1 LEVVSEQQEH
11 PEGAIAAEAAPEPQT
26 EETTPT
32 PEAEAPASEDAPTP
46 TGEAP
51 VDETPIGAAQ
61 GAPSSP
67 EADPAGSTPPA
78 EDSPAP
84 EPSPDEPE
92 APSADAAPADLA
104 PGVDAPP
111 ADPAPAEAEAEAAD
125 PAPAEAEAVGP
136 KILGRAEER
145 KLPVVKKRLQEKP
158 KREPLPWPELRAA
171 VAATKDDLD
180 VNQLKELFRGFPE
193 KLREEV
199 TENVRGFQKGARRP
213 VSQHAAKQLARA
225 SHTARRMKKN
235 AHPSGEVAQALGQ
248 AMAAELIASLEPEK
262 AAQIILPKRDLLE
275 RESRQA
281 QRRARDEEDKRRD
294 EQRRKRREDAKSS
307 RQQTSF
313 GGGFGG
319 AKIKGLDAL
328 ASLFPDQAPA
338 AEAEPVEP
346 TTPAAEPEAPV
357 TPATTSADDAPAI
370 DPSPADEA
378 PVTPATT
385 ALPED
390 AEPQAEVEAEAPA
403 TEPESD
409 EPAAPDAADA
419 TGDDAA

>member
-1 LEVVSEQQEH
+1 LGVVSEQQEH
-11 PEGAIAAEAAPEPQT
+11 PEGTVAAESAPEPQP
-26 EETTPT
+26 EETQ
-32 PEAEAPASEDAPTP
+32 DAPTP

-51 VDETPIGAAQ
+51 VDETPVGATNGAATP
-61 GAPSSP
+61 AEVDPS
-67 EADPAGSTPPA
+67 GSETPPA

-84 EPSPDEPE
+84 EPAPDEPV
-92 APSADAAPADLA
+92 ADAAPITETA
-104 PGVDAPP
+104 PGTDAADAPASASDEP
-111 ADPAPAEAEAEAAD
+111 
-125 PAPAEAEAVGP
+125 VGP
-136 KILGRAEER
+136 KILGVAEEK

-199 TENVRGFQKGARRP
+199 TENVRGFKKGARRP

-262 AAQIILPKRDLLE
+262 AAQVILPKRDLLE

-319 AKIKGLDAL
+319 AKIQGLDQLAAL
-328 ASLFPDQAPA
+328 FADQEPQPSEPETPEA
-338 AEAEPVEP
+338 A
-346 TTPAAEPEAPV
+346 TPAAEPEAPV
-357 TPATTSADDAPAI
+357 TPATTSADDAPAV
-370 DPSPADEA
+370 DPQPADEAPVPAGEPEA

-385 ALPED
+385 AQPEEAEAGADAPAD
-390 AEPQAEVEAEAPA
+390 AEP
-403 TEPESD
+403 
-409 EPAAPDAADA
+409 